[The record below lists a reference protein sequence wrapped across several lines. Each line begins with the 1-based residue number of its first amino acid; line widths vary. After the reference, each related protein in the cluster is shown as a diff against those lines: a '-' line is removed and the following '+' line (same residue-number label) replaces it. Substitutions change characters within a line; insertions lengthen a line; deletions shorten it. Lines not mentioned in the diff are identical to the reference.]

1 MMKISRLI
9 VLLLLCNT
17 LPVLADDMLD
27 AAKAGDESIALS
39 LANNDNSRVSDSTG
53 TTALHWAVY
62 NDQPE
67 LVAALIEAGA
77 DVETTNNYGASPL
90 GEAAIT
96 GNPAVIEM
104 LLAAGADPNAS
115 SPEGQTALMVL
126 ARTENTEAS
135 KILLEHG
142 ADPDLR
148 EGWKMQS
155 ALMWAAARS
164 RPQMI
169 RLLTSYGAQTDA
181 RALINDWKRQTTV
194 FPRSKY
200 LPVGG
205 LTPMLFAAREGCLE
219 CMEALVEAGADI
231 NLPDPDEITPLLM
244 AILNARFDV
253 AKFLIEQDA
262 DINKW
267 DRWGRAPLY
276 SAIDYKTLPTGG
288 RPDRQSTDNTSPARL
303 ISLLLEK
310 GANPNAQ
317 LKLLPPHRNVV
328 DDRGLDLTLTTGAT
342 PLMRAAR
349 AGDTESV
356 ALLLEHGART
366 DIRQLERMTALMV
379 AAGLRQYSIDT
390 RGKYVTEQDAVAST
404 RLILEAGTDINAEEQ
419 FGQTALHGAAFRGW
433 NDMVLLL
440 VEYGADISTK
450 DNDGYTPLD
459 TALGNIRGMGREA
472 TLTVINE
479 DTARLIESLAL
490 KTL

>member
-1 MMKISRLI
+1 
-9 VLLLLCNT
+9 
-17 LPVLADDMLD
+17 
-27 AAKAGDESIALS
+27 
-39 LANNDNSRVSDSTG
+39 
-53 TTALHWAVY
+53 
-62 NDQPE
+62 
-67 LVAALIEAGA
+67 
-77 DVETTNNYGASPL
+77 
-90 GEAAIT
+90 
-96 GNPAVIEM
+96 
-104 LLAAGADPNAS
+104 
-115 SPEGQTALMVL
+115 
-126 ARTENTEAS
+126 
-135 KILLEHG
+135 
-142 ADPDLR
+142 
-148 EGWKMQS
+148 
-155 ALMWAAARS
+155 
-164 RPQMI
+164 
-169 RLLTSYGAQTDA
+169 
-181 RALINDWKRQTTV
+181 
-194 FPRSKY
+194 
-200 LPVGG
+200 
-205 LTPMLFAAREGCLE
+205 
-219 CMEALVEAGADI
+219 
-231 NLPDPDEITPLLM
+231 M

-479 DTARLIESLAL
+479 DTARLIESLIL

>member
-1 MMKISRLI
+1 MIS
-9 VLLLLCNT
+9 LLT
-17 LPVLADDMLD
+17 
-27 AAKAGDESIALS
+27 SF
-39 LANNDNSRVSDSTG
+39 
-53 TTALHWAVY
+53 
-62 NDQPE
+62 
-67 LVAALIEAGA
+67 
-77 DVETTNNYGASPL
+77 
-90 GEAAIT
+90 
-96 GNPAVIEM
+96 
-104 LLAAGADPNAS
+104 GADPNAR
-115 SPEGQTALMVL
+115 
-126 ARTENTEAS
+126 AR
-135 KILLEHG
+135 
-142 ADPDLR
+142 
-148 EGWKMQS
+148 
-155 ALMWAAARS
+155 
-164 RPQMI
+164 
-169 RLLTSYGAQTDA
+169 
-181 RALINDWKRQTTV
+181 INDWKRQTTV

-200 LPVGG
+200 LPAGG
-205 LTPMLFAAREGCLE
+205 LTPMLFAAREGCLQ
-219 CMEALVEAGADI
+219 CVEALLEAGADI

-253 AKFLIEQDA
+253 AKFLIEHEA

-276 SAIDYKTLPTGG
+276 SVIDYKTLPTGG
-288 RPDRQSTDNTSPARL
+288 RPDRQSIDDTPPAEL
-303 ISLLLEK
+303 VSLLLEK

-356 ALLLEHGART
+356 DALLEHGART

-390 RGKYVTEQDAVAST
+390 RGKYVTEEDALAST
-404 RLILEAGTDINAEEQ
+404 RLILEAGADINAVEH

-440 VEYGADISTK
+440 VEYGADLSIK
-450 DNDGYTPLD
+450 DNDGFTPLD

-490 KTL
+490 KTP

>member
-1 MMKISRLI
+1 MKHSNLLFLLFISYS
-9 VLLLLCNT
+9 
-17 LPVLADDMLD
+17 LPVLGETLLD
-27 AAKAGDESIALS
+27 AAKTGDASTALT
-39 LANNDNSRVSDSTG
+39 LLNNDNINIRDSTG

-67 LVAALIEAGA
+67 LVAALIETGSN
-77 DVETTNNYGASPL
+77 VETANNYGASPL

-96 GNPAVIEM
+96 GNPDVIDM
-104 LLAAGADPNAS
+104 LLAAGADPDAS
-115 SPEGQTALMVL
+115 NPEGQTALMVL
-126 ARTENTEAS
+126 ARTENIEAATV
-135 KILLEHG
+135 LLEHG
-142 ADPDLR
+142 ADPELR
-148 EGWKMQS
+148 ETWKAQN

-169 RLLTSYGAQTDA
+169 SLLTGFGADPNAQA
-181 RALINDWKRQTTV
+181 RINDWKRQTTV

-200 LPVGG
+200 LPAGG
-205 LTPMLFAAREGCLE
+205 LTPMLFSAREGCLE
-219 CMEALVEAGADI
+219 CVVALVEAGADI
-231 NLPDPDEITPLLM
+231 NMPNPDEITPLLI

-267 DRWGRAPLY
+267 DRWGRTPLY

-288 RPDRQSTDNTSPARL
+288 RPDRQSTDDTLPAQL
-303 ISLLLEK
+303 ISMLLEK

-390 RGKYVTEQDAVAST
+390 RGKYVTEEDALAST
-404 RLILEAGTDINAEEQ
+404 RLILEAGADIKAVEH

-440 VEYGADISTK
+440 VEYGADLSIK
-450 DNDGYTPLD
+450 DNDGFTPLD

-490 KTL
+490 KTP